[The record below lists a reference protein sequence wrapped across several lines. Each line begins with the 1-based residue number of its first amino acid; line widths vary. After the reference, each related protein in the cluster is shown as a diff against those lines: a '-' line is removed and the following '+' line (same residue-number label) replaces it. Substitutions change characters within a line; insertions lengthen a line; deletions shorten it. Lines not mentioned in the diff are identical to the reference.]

1 MSNRMTNDDLIKL
14 GFKPI
19 PHFTVNNAV
28 IYDLGR
34 NRHLS
39 AGDVGTPNEMIFIG
53 EIDSEDDKKITDCIC
68 LHNYDYDGYVTE
80 QKVKLLIEALTNDLW
95 FKKRE
100 YFTNDDNC
108 KFKTDDVKNPFE
120 DSQPTLVDISTI
132 EQLNPLN
139 DSSKLLE
146 EMRKKEEKLKSKK
159 SYKDLYNDY
168 LTEIQFNNRIQF
180 KIPFCEWLDNKFN

>member
-1 MSNRMTNDDLIKL
+1 MSRMTNDDLIKL

-19 PHFTVNNAV
+19 PHFTVQNSV

-95 FKKRE
+95 FKGQNRSLCGCLKCSPNVFPNIRFNVCSICGNKRCPHASDHNYE
-100 YFTNDDNC
+100 CTNSN
-108 KFKTDDVKNPFE
+108 DVGQTG
-120 DSQPTLVDISTI
+120 SVY
-132 EQLNPLN
+132 
-139 DSSKLLE
+139 
-146 EMRKKEEKLKSKK
+146 KK